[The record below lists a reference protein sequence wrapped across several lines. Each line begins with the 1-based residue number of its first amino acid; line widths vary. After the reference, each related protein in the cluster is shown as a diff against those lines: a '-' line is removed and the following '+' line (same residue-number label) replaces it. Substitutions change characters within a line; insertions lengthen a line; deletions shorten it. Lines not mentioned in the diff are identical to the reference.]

1 MRICHGKSK
10 IGSNK
15 GNFDSKIRTYSSC
28 NMPINQ
34 VSYCTDSVSVLKCIN
49 NESNRFHNF
58 ESNRL
63 TVIHSGSSP
72 SEWHCV
78 NMDDNAAGKGPKGLK
93 LDAILKNDRW
103 LKGPKFLWEVE
114 SQWCS
119 GQILEGIASRNGLV
133 RTTKVKTSSTV
144 AIRAKR
150 QRKGEPIITSS
161 IVLMHPVMRL
171 C

>member
-15 GNFDSKIRTYSSC
+15 RNFDPKIRAYSSC

-34 VSYCTDSVSVLKCIN
+34 VFYWTDSVSVLKCID
-49 NESNRFHNF
+49 NESNRFHTF
-58 ESNRL
+58 EPNRL

-78 NMDDNAAGKGPKGLK
+78 NMDDNPAGEGPKGLK
-93 LDAILKNDRW
+93 LDAILKNDQW
-103 LKGPKFLWEVE
+103 LKGPKFLWEDE
-114 SQWCS
+114 SQWRS
-119 GQILEGIASRNGLV
+119 GQTLEVIASRNGLV
-133 RTTKVKTSSTV
+133 HTTKVKTSSTV
-144 AIRAKR
+144 AIHARR
-150 QRKGEPIITSS
+150 QRKGEPIITLS

>member
-15 GNFDSKIRTYSSC
+15 RNFDSKIRSYSSC

-34 VSYCTDSVSVLKCIN
+34 VFYWTDSVSVLKCIN
-49 NESNRFHNF
+49 DESNRFHTF

-72 SEWHCV
+72 SEWHYV
-78 NMDDNAAGKGPKGLK
+78 NMDDNPAGKGPKGLK

-103 LKGPKFLWEVE
+103 LKGPKFLWEDG

-119 GQILEGIASRNGLV
+119 GQILEVIILRAGMVWCISPKLRQVPLWQYMPGDSERENP
-133 RTTKVKTSSTV
+133 SSPQ
-144 AIRAKR
+144 ALFSCI
-150 QRKGEPIITSS
+150 Q
-161 IVLMHPVMRL
+161 
-171 C
+171 

>member
-1 MRICHGKSK
+1 MCICHGKSK

-15 GNFDSKIRTYSSC
+15 RNFDSKIRTYSSC

-34 VSYCTDSVSVLKCIN
+34 VFNWTDSVSVLKYIN
-49 NESNRFHNF
+49 NESNRFDNF

-72 SEWHCV
+72 SEWHWV
-78 NMDDNAAGKGPKGLK
+78 NMDDNPAGKGPKGLK
-93 LDAILKNDRW
+93 LDAILKNDWW
-103 LKGPKFLWEVE
+103 LKGLKFLWEDE
-114 SQWCS
+114 SQWRS
-119 GQILEGIASRNGLV
+119 GQILEVIASRNGLV

-144 AIRAKR
+144 AIHAKP